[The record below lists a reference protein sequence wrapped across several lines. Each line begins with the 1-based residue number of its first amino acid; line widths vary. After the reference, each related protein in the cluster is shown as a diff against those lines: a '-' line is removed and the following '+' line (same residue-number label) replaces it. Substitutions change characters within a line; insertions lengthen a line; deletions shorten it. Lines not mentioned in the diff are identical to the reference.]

1 MTLRQLAPALVT
13 ALTLSCGV
21 AALEAVRVEH
31 WTLALWLIL
40 AAAVADGVDGMLAR
54 RLQAVSAMGTQL
66 DSLADIIAFGVAP
79 AFLFATYYSAAP
91 GWVRFGVA
99 LSFVLAGA
107 YRLARFHAH
116 PTPSI
121 FHGLPITAG
130 GTLLALIVT
139 GPFGAGVWDATIA
152 GLMLIVLM
160 VCRHPFPKV
169 GAARQWLLPALAIA
183 SLPIVLWPRAET
195 LTMVAGFLLA
205 SYVLWGLAGILL
217 ADKLQAIGIKI
228 NRGEIQPRGQPR
240 A

>member
-1 MTLRQLAPALVT
+1 MTVRQLAPALVT

-31 WTLALWLIL
+31 WALALWLIL

-91 GWVRFGVA
+91 DWVRFGVA
-99 LSFVLAGA
+99 LTFVLAGA
-107 YRLARFHAH
+107 YRLARFHAQ
-116 PTPSI
+116 PARSI
-121 FHGLPITAG
+121 FYGLPITAG
-130 GTLLALIVT
+130 GTLLALIVA
-139 GPFGAGVWDATIA
+139 GPFGAGVWDAAMA
-152 GLMLIVLM
+152 GTALIVLM

-169 GAARQWLLPALAIA
+169 GRSRQWLLPVLAAA
-183 SLPIVLWPRAET
+183 SLPLALWPRVET
-195 LTMVAGFLLA
+195 LAIVAGFVLA
-205 SYVLWGLAGILL
+205 SYVLWGLAGMLL
-217 ADKLQAIGIKI
+217 GDKLQAIGI
-228 NRGEIQPRGQPR
+228 NEVEVQPAGQPR